1 MQFISVT
8 SWGSIL
14 MKHLSL
20 LISAKESMSARES
33 VSLSLKW
40 MFKIQISSE
49 EFQSLLSVLS
59 EWAYSSG
66 LSINSKKQQTLCRHR
81 SDTEKGKKEEKRKFC
96 VLNFFSFLIPFRFR
110 KLLLLSKPITLMF
123 FFFFFGQ
130 LCVCSK
136 QFS

>member
-81 SDTEKGKKEEKRKFC
+81 SNTEKRKKRRKKK
-96 VLNFFSFLIPFRFR
+96 VLCFELFFVFNTIPFQEIA
-110 KLLLLSKPITLMF
+110 ITLKTNHVNV
-123 FFFFFGQ
+123 FFFGQ